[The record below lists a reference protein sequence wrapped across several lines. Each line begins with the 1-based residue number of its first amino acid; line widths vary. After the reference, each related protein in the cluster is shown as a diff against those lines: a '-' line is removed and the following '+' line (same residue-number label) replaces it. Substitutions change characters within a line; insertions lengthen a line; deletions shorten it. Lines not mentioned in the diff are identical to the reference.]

1 MSNVLIRNAGNGR
14 PKQCRERADGVG
26 DIGLTFKII
35 RGGQLEDVRNKL
47 DALGSCCPTIR
58 ECKEVLAVLSILK
71 GVSVI
76 MLGTASNQRPI
87 EINGQKE
94 GSLCQC

>member
-1 MSNVLIRNAGNGR
+1 
-14 PKQCRERADGVG
+14 
-26 DIGLTFKII
+26 
-35 RGGQLEDVRNKL
+35 
-47 DALGSCCPTIR
+47 
-58 ECKEVLAVLSILK
+58 
-71 GVSVI
+71 